1 MGVQLSGLSEQG
13 SFLSLSKT
21 KHRHL
26 RFAQRLA
33 CCHEWFHAWFPS
45 EATGSFNLSCCHSPS
60 PIPEKCRPTGAWGL
74 DSDVRRRSG
83 RQILASGSK
92 EMENRSALQDRGTY
106 RVPARLR
113 ELIRTP
119 GWPLALPD
127 VVKCR
132 QGKDAGV
139 TAAETALCSMIDTS
153 RPCAHC
159 EYPETHAFAGS
170 VPNTPWEWVPD
181 LIAPICEWC
190 KRLIM
195 ARSGLLR
202 QQDDVPEI

>member
-13 SFLSLSKT
+13 SFFSLRET
-21 KHRHL
+21 KHSYL
-26 RFAQRLA
+26 RFSQRLA
-33 CCHEWFHAWFPS
+33 CPYEALRSEGAGSYFPAKAGKVS
-45 EATGSFNLSCCHSPS
+45 VLTTP
-60 PIPEKCRPTGAWGL
+60 PERPGPWRGIL
-74 DSDVRRRSG
+74 F
-83 RQILASGSK
+83 LASGPKRGGKWCAYHS
-92 EMENRSALQDRGTY
+92 RGTY

-139 TAAETALCSMIDTS
+139 TAGETALCSMIDTS